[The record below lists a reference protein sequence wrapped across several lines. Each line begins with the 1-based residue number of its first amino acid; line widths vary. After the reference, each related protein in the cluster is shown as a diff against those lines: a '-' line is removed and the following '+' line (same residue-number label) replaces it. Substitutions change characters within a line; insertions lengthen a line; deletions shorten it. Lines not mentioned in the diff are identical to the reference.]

1 MKTLLIISQI
11 SEGLPSGGAIIVLG
25 VVLAV
30 TLFGLWR
37 SRSRISLLRKQ
48 NEDLRVEARSLES
61 SNSALREDLVE
72 VKGNLAK
79 EAAKGEAARLELD
92 RTQIELARE
101 TAEKER
107 LEARSKALEKLV
119 AVVRVGI
126 RRLEE
131 KLRVQAEEIA
141 RSHQTAR
148 GLSDQLEDEDSPSAQ
163 LRKNP
168 GQFRKELEK
177 EEIDLQGLDQ
187 FVPVQPQPAD
197 QADPKDDP
205 PRPNHPN
212 GSAALTTPEARMEG
226 LVELEEELLVLE
238 EELQGLEN
246 KLHHQVR
253 PEDQL
258 REVDDELPVVIEER
272 KKAALPEKKNRIVPS
287 GQITKIR
294 LPEKKDRIEP
304 SEKKKLELPATKQ
317 EGGGKSGALSF
328 AGSPMA
334 EALSQNKEA
343 GDKEWD
349 QIPGAEPLDKAEVEF
364 KNSAL
369 LRGWV
374 AAILLLGALGAAYL
388 KFLRVGGTSTENAG
402 PTVLKEPQ
410 PQIQFSDFLEE
421 SSYDDLEAQSVS
433 AVRGF
438 LDADSLEE
446 ASHYILGGEQRLEE
460 LVEFYSRP
468 EERFPGAFKKLDK
481 VIPNAIGGIFYFIV
495 FATDQE
501 DRGHQMIVVPAGDK
515 MLVDWAASVGY
526 GAMSVEEFHAKKPTT
541 PVPCR
546 FLISRDIPENAKKST
561 IFAVPFQAK
570 GFEKSLSEN
579 PRYFKLSDLKK
590 EQSFYARVSPEAESA
605 MSLYYRL
612 SWTSETMPVQM
623 QLVWNPELGC
633 PEVAKIE
640 RIWWFDYELVD
651 VFGEQ
656 SVEEA
661 LSARSADG
669 VQASPARGGGPQS
682 EPLETGGSKFEEKFE
697 AHVPKSLI
705 HLPHRFQAFL
715 LGIQKEDRAF
725 EVDQGLQLFGFL
737 A

>member
-272 KKAALPEKKNRIVPS
+272 KKAALPEKKNRIVRS

-304 SEKKKLELPATKQ
+304 SEKK
-317 EGGGKSGALSF
+317 S
-328 AGSPMA
+328 
-334 EALSQNKEA
+334 
-343 GDKEWD
+343 
-349 QIPGAEPLDKAEVEF
+349 
-364 KNSAL
+364 
-369 LRGWV
+369 
-374 AAILLLGALGAAYL
+374 
-388 KFLRVGGTSTENAG
+388 
-402 PTVLKEPQ
+402 
-410 PQIQFSDFLEE
+410 
-421 SSYDDLEAQSVS
+421 
-433 AVRGF
+433 
-438 LDADSLEE
+438 
-446 ASHYILGGEQRLEE
+446 
-460 LVEFYSRP
+460 
-468 EERFPGAFKKLDK
+468 
-481 VIPNAIGGIFYFIV
+481 
-495 FATDQE
+495 
-501 DRGHQMIVVPAGDK
+501 
-515 MLVDWAASVGY
+515 
-526 GAMSVEEFHAKKPTT
+526 
-541 PVPCR
+541 
-546 FLISRDIPENAKKST
+546 
-561 IFAVPFQAK
+561 
-570 GFEKSLSEN
+570 
-579 PRYFKLSDLKK
+579 
-590 EQSFYARVSPEAESA
+590 
-605 MSLYYRL
+605 
-612 SWTSETMPVQM
+612 
-623 QLVWNPELGC
+623 
-633 PEVAKIE
+633 
-640 RIWWFDYELVD
+640 
-651 VFGEQ
+651 
-656 SVEEA
+656 
-661 LSARSADG
+661 
-669 VQASPARGGGPQS
+669 
-682 EPLETGGSKFEEKFE
+682 
-697 AHVPKSLI
+697 
-705 HLPHRFQAFL
+705 
-715 LGIQKEDRAF
+715 
-725 EVDQGLQLFGFL
+725 
-737 A
+737 